1 MLLNSYGGDVYSGF
15 AAIDIMGASR
25 LPIHV
30 VGVGAICSM
39 ASLILT
45 AGKPG
50 FRYMSK
56 NSYIM
61 THTYSSELEGN
72 YHDFVAVRKSQD
84 NMHKRF
90 INHFVNRTKLNE
102 RQVKSILLS
111 PTDRWITAEE
121 ALSYG
126 LCDAIKDPWDEVK

>member
-1 MLLNSYGGDVYSGF
+1 
-15 AAIDIMGASR
+15 
-25 LPIHV
+25 
-30 VGVGAICSM
+30 M

-50 FRYMSK
+50 HRYMSK

-126 LCDAIKDPWDEVK
+126 LCDAIKDPWDDQK